1 MKKRLDKRGYFFLI
15 DSILALG
22 VLAVGAFLIFTFYVS
37 VPSKEEPSILS
48 DDLMDFFANNKI
60 KDVNNEYV
68 SLGGTL
74 WETEGQPGGICN
86 GEELTVN
93 GETTLLQQVA
103 IFYEKSQGD
112 TGNSCYFDPD
122 NEDLIER
129 FIGSLVTNTL
139 PLQYKFE
146 FVLKD
151 QLLGDQLLYPIYATP
166 QEQKDHLDSKNAA
179 NVLIP
184 SKKIVYG
191 ILDEQTGDMFGPY
204 TAEVLVWQ

>member
-166 QEQKDHLDSKNAA
+166 REQKDHLDSKNAA

>member
-166 QEQKDHLDSKNAA
+166 QGQKDHLDSKNAA